1 MALLWWAGGRRCGSL
16 WPVVLRPISFAAALC
31 IMVQASRFCKTTPR
45 ASRCYG
51 PRPPLSVPLPRVVTG
66 DELGDDGCCLRLR
79 YGLARHGRCRFR
91 TSHLTITLTPKRFGY
106 LLVIA
111 KMILLGRISDGVMVR
126 RVKSGRTGS
135 AESPVLA
142 RRGSDIGSQDLWVLQ
157 RGLRLSIRNG
167 TAVVEHV
174 DAVGEIADHLH
185 VMLDPETCD
194 LVAAR
199 LLCLS
204 LSSLGWTTRK
214 T

>member
-1 MALLWWAGGRRCGSL
+1 MPELDFRRFQFSRSL
-16 WPVVLRPISFAAALC
+16 
-31 IMVQASRFCKTTPR
+31 
-45 ASRCYG
+45 
-51 PRPPLSVPLPRVVTG
+51 
-66 DELGDDGCCLRLR
+66 
-79 YGLARHGRCRFR
+79 
-91 TSHLTITLTPKRFGY
+91 
-106 LLVIA
+106 
-111 KMILLGRISDGVMVR
+111 
-126 RVKSGRTGS
+126 
-135 AESPVLA
+135 

-167 TAVVEHV
+167 TAVVEHA